1 MTKQSAQLFHYI
13 FISIFKLL
21 KIDGI
26 CHNSR
31 PKCWKICDIRYCRLS
46 APTDGFGIAEFSVK
60 DARSGLEILT
70 K

>member
-26 CHNSR
+26 CHNST
-31 PKCWKICDIRYCRLS
+31 KKTEL
-46 APTDGFGIAEFSVK
+46 
-60 DARSGLEILT
+60 LEDLRHPVL
-70 K
+70 